1 MEEWPLAACT
11 HDFTNGII
19 SAMSIKLAAIRSLL
33 LAATLS
39 FAAGCSTPT
48 KLSSTWHDQGAVRDP
63 FTNLLVVGVSDDSGR
78 RRRFEVLMVET
89 LQGSGNRAAASIRA
103 MPDGQPLNRD
113 SVNEAVRATDAQ
125 GVIVTRLVSREVT
138 AQEVAG
144 RTGVK
149 TRRKDEYA
157 YDFFR
162 YDYKEYEEPGY
173 LLAKSTVTLS
183 TDMYKAG
190 DGELVYSVETTIYEK
205 ETEFEIFDEAS
216 TAIVRRLRRDG
227 LIR

>member
-1 MEEWPLAACT
+1 
-11 HDFTNGII
+11 
-19 SAMSIKLAAIRSLL
+19 
-33 LAATLS
+33 
-39 FAAGCSTPT
+39 
-48 KLSSTWHDQGAVRDP
+48 
-63 FTNLLVVGVSDDSGR
+63 
-78 RRRFEVLMVET
+78 MVQA
-89 LQGSGNRAAASIRA
+89 LQESGNLAEASIRA
-103 MPDGQPLNRD
+103 MPNGQPLNRD
-113 SVNEAVRATDAQ
+113 SVTQAMRATEAQ
-125 GVIVTRLVSREVT
+125 AVVVTRLVSREVT

-144 RTGVK
+144 RSGVK

-173 LLAKSTVTLS
+173 LVAKNTVTLS
-183 TDMYKAG
+183 TDLYNSG
-190 DGELVYSVETTIYEK
+190 DGALVYSIETTIYEK

>member
-1 MEEWPLAACT
+1 MV
-11 HDFTNGII
+11 
-19 SAMSIKLAAIRSLL
+19 IKPTAIRCLL

-39 FAAGCSTPT
+39 FAASCATPT
-48 KLSSTWHDQGAVRDP
+48 KLSSTWHDQATVGDP
-63 FTNLLVVGVSDDSGR
+63 FATLLVVGVSDDSGR
-78 RRRFEVLMVET
+78 RRRFEALMVQA
-89 LQGSGNRAAASIRA
+89 LQESGNLAEASIRA
-103 MPDGQPLNRD
+103 MPNGQPLNRD
-113 SVNEAVRATDAQ
+113 SITEAMRATEAQ
-125 GVIVTRLVSREVT
+125 AVVVTRLVSREVT

-144 RTGVK
+144 RSGVK

-173 LLAKSTVTLS
+173 LVAKNTVTLS
-183 TDMYKAG
+183 TDLYNSG
-190 DGELVYSVETTIYEK
+190 DGALVYSIETTIYEK